1 MIIWWRHSSI
11 ERYQNLYLRSFG
23 LLSVVFSHLTTL
35 TVFVLFS
42 QPTSASPTSG
52 SAWRRPSPSSWAS
65 SWPSSSSSRSP
76 STTSTWSWRRPSP
89 CSPEIAPCTRTCS
102 RRQQQQHGG
111 GSSGGSPQLSPKLT
125 WQKTCLLDVPGLT
138 PQRKKVPHD
147 GLNPRR
153 RNVCRLVPWAHRKPL
168 EANGTAWGL
177 AWM

>member
-1 MIIWWRHSSI
+1 MIIWRRHSSI
-11 ERYQNLYLRSFG
+11 ERYQNLCLRSFG
-23 LLSVVFSHLTTL
+23 LLSVTFSHLTCRL
-35 TVFVLFS
+35 VFVLSS

-102 RRQQQQHGG
+102 RRQQQHGG
-111 GSSGGSPQLSPKLT
+111 GGGGGGGSPQLSPKLT

-138 PQRKKVPHD
+138 PQRKKKCHMMDWIHD
-147 GLNPRR
+147 GEMCVASYRGPT
-153 RNVCRLVPWAHRKPL
+153 
-168 EANGTAWGL
+168 GTTGS
-177 AWM
+177 

>member
-138 PQRKKVPHD
+138 PQRKKSATWWTESTTEKCVSPCSV
-147 GLNPRR
+147 GP
-153 RNVCRLVPWAHRKPL
+153 P
-168 EANGTAWGL
+168 ETTGS
-177 AWM
+177 